1 MLQNST
7 NTFLLVNVDLS
18 FIRLIQKSLLTML
31 FRPFRLFSLLWATTF
46 LSACNSLGQHPD
58 EGGILENVSNDVFAK
73 KMQENVLILDVRTPE
88 ETELGIIEGATLIN
102 LYEDGF
108 EEKIQL
114 MEKSKPILV
123 YCASGGRSSQAATI
137 LAEQGFMEVY
147 DLEGGFYGWQNAG
160 FPVTGAIKDLGST
173 KITREELV
181 ALIQKNKLV
190 LIDFYAPWCAPCK
203 KMAPII
209 DSIEQSYA
217 NSIRVE
223 RVDVAANPSLGK
235 AYDVSSI
242 PVFALYHMGKEV
254 WRANG
259 LTEKSILID
268 EIHKT
273 LD

>member
-18 FIRLIQKSLLTML
+18 FIRFIQKTPWTML
-31 FRPFRLFSLLWATTF
+31 FHPFRLFSLMWATTF
-46 LSACNSLGQHPD
+46 LFACNSLGQHPE

-73 KMQENVLILDVRTPE
+73 KIQENVLILDVRTPE

-123 YCASGGRSSQAATI
+123 YCASGGRSGQAATI
-137 LAEQGFMEVY
+137 LAEQGFLEVY
-147 DLEGGFYGWQNAG
+147 NLEGGMYAWQNAG
-160 FPVTGAIKDLGST
+160 FPVSKALNDLGSSE
-173 KITREELV
+173 ITRNEL
-181 ALIQKNKLV
+181 LTIIQEHDVV

-203 KMAPII
+203 AMAPVI
-209 DSIEQSYA
+209 DDIEKSYA
-217 NSIRVE
+217 NSIRIE

-235 AYDVSSI
+235 AFDVASI
-242 PVFALYHMGKEV
+242 PVFAIYHMGKEV
-254 WRANG
+254 WRNNG
-259 LTEKSILID
+259 LTEKSILVD
-268 EIHKT
+268 EIQKT